1 MNFVYKAITKDG
13 KTISGTAEA
22 ANKQALLMLLHRQ
35 NVNPILIEQ
44 EKKTKISLNMT
55 IGVSKKV
62 KSQDLVIFT
71 RQLSTMISAGVPL
84 ARSMSALAND
94 TESPYLKEVLT
105 SVTKDIESGKSLAES
120 FAKFPNVFDQVFVA
134 MIRAGEEGGI
144 LDKILKRLAS
154 QVELNESIKKKIK
167 SAMMYPIVILI
178 VTILAF
184 FGIMLFIMPKIS
196 KIISSLAGPKAKL
209 PIYSR
214 VLLDFSKD
222 CVNATI
228 VRAIPG
234 INAIPVINKTPNM
247 LIVLIILGIG
257 AYYLLKYIK
266 TEPGKYKFH
275 SLLLR
280 MPIVKIIVL
289 KVAIA
294 RFSRTF
300 ASLMAAGVT
309 VLDALEITGAAIGN
323 KVIEAELKAASK
335 EVQNGK
341 QLSDPISKSPHF
353 PPIVAQML
361 MVGEETGQVDQVLGK
376 IADFYEEEVSVLI
389 DGLAALIEPIMIIFL
404 GAAVG
409 LIALSV
415 MGPIANLTRQ
425 IPTSSN

>member
-1 MNFVYKAITKDG
+1 MNFIYKATTKDG

-44 EKKTKISLNMT
+44 DKKTKLSLNMT

-94 TESPYLKEVLT
+94 TESPYLKEVLN

-120 FAKFPNVFDQVFVA
+120 FAKFPTVFDQVFIA

-167 SAMMYPIVILI
+167 SAMMYPIVILV

-209 PIYSR
+209 PIYSQ

-234 INAIPVINKTPNM
+234 INAIPVINNTPNM
-247 LIVLIILGIG
+247 LLVLVILGIG

-275 SLLLR
+275 SWLLR
-280 MPIVKIIVL
+280 IPIVKIIVL

-309 VLDALEITGAAIGN
+309 VLDALDITGAAIGN

-376 IADFYEEEVSVLI
+376 IADFYEEEVGVLI